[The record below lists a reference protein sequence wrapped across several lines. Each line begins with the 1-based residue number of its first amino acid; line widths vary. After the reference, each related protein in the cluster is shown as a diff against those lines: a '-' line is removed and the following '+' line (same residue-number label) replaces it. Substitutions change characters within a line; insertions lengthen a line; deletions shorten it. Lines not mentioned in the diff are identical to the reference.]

1 MRFYKLWDWMVRKLC
16 IKTRNQIVCIW
27 FVLSLMVETRKHSL
41 NYAVALSGLNKSQ
54 FSKFLS
60 NNYNIAAYTLDSLS
74 KNQAKALSKNIKKL
88 ASLPWKIVIMIDSTL
103 QNRSTTKTENSQKF
117 NHGNGYVIGHQWT
130 NIILY
135 LNGIIIPLP
144 PIPFY
149 SKSYCR
155 KMKLKYKTEHER
167 IVEYLKK
174 LNLDDYIGPHMSQ
187 DVIVL
192 ADSGYDVKQIQNAII
207 EKGWHF
213 IFALKS
219 SRAIKS
225 EAQYAKTPRSSG
237 WSKVS
242 EFFKK
247 QRKLKWITIR
257 IFSNGPKKK
266 RLDYRIR
273 HTIAFLKGVGKIQV
287 VCSEFKKSS
296 KGRRK
301 YLGCSDLKVKPRQIL
316 IGYKLRWK
324 IEIFHKHV
332 KMHMGFEDV
341 AVKRFKA
348 VEAHVHLVYC
358 AYILLHSDLPG
369 MPENAKT
376 ILEKQQHIRNVLENK
391 KIASKLNL
399 LTQFGGV
406 EKLKNELKAVL
417 MAA

>member
-1 MRFYKLWDWMVRKLC
+1 MKKNIGVKC
-16 IKTRNQIVCIW
+16 RNQLVCIW
-27 FVLSLMVETRKHSL
+27 FILSLMVETRKHSL
-41 NYAVALSGLNKSQ
+41 NYAAVLSGLNKAQ

-74 KNQAKALSKNIKKL
+74 KKQAKALSKKLKKPGC
-88 ASLPWKIVIMIDSTL
+88 LPWTISIMIDSTL
-103 QNRSTTKTENSQKF
+103 HNRSTLKTENSQKF

-130 NIILY
+130 NIILFI
-135 LNGIIIPLP
+135 NDIIIPMAP
-144 PIPFY
+144 VPFY
-149 SKSYCR
+149 SRSYCR
-155 KMKLKYKTEHER
+155 KMKIKYKTEHER
-167 IVEYLKK
+167 VAEYLKN
-174 LNLDDYIGPHMSQ
+174 LNLNEYIGPHVSK

-192 ADSGYDVKQIQNAII
+192 ADSGYDVKQIQNTII
-207 EKGWHF
+207 EKKWHF

-219 SRAIKS
+219 SRGIKS
-225 EAQYAKTPRSSG
+225 EAQYAKTPKSSG

-242 EFFKK
+242 EFFKN
-247 QRKLKWITIR
+247 QRKLAWNTIR
-257 IFSNGPKKK
+257 IFTNGPKKK

-301 YLGCSDLKVKPRQIL
+301 FLGCSDLKVKPRQIM

-341 AVKRFKA
+341 AVKRFTA

-358 AYILLHSDLPG
+358 AYILLHSDPPG

-376 ILEKQQHIRNVLENK
+376 ILDKQQHIRNVLENK
-391 KIASKLNL
+391 KIAGTLNL

-406 EKLKNELKAVL
+406 DKLKTELKAVL

>member
-1 MRFYKLWDWMVRKLC
+1 MKLIEKL
-16 IKTRNQIVCIW
+16 
-27 FVLSLMVETRKHSL
+27 
-41 NYAVALSGLNKSQ
+41 GLNKAQ

-60 NNYNIAAYTLDSLS
+60 INYKVAACTLDSLS
-74 KNQAKALSKNIKKL
+74 KKQAKALSKNLKKL
-88 ASLPWKIVIMIDSTL
+88 GYLPWSISIMIDSTL
-103 QNRSTTKTENSQKF
+103 HNRSTLKTENSQKF

-135 LNGIIIPLP
+135 INGIIIPLP

-155 KMKLKYKTEHER
+155 KMKIKYKTEHER
-167 IVEYLKK
+167 IVEYLDN
-174 LNLDDYIGPHMSQ
+174 LNLDEYIGPHMSQ
-187 DVIVL
+187 DVVVL
-192 ADSGYDVKQIQNAII
+192 ADSGYDVKQIQKTII
-207 EKGWHF
+207 KKGWHF

-219 SRAIKS
+219 SRGIKS
-225 EAQYAKTPRSSG
+225 EAQYAKTPSSSG
-237 WSKVS
+237 WTKVS
-242 EFFKK
+242 EFFKN
-247 QRKLKWITIR
+247 QRKLAWHTIR

-301 YLGCSDLKVKPRQIL
+301 FLGCSDLKVQPRQIL

-341 AVKRFKA
+341 AVKSFTA

-358 AYILLHSDLPG
+358 AYILLHSDPPG

-376 ILEKQQHIRNVLENK
+376 ILDKQQHIRNVLENK
-391 KIASKLNL
+391 KIASILNL

-406 EKLKNELKAVL
+406 DKLKTELKAVL

>member
-1 MRFYKLWDWMVRKLC
+1 
-16 IKTRNQIVCIW
+16 
-27 FVLSLMVETRKHSL
+27 MVETRKHSL
-41 NYAVALSGLNKSQ
+41 NYAAVLSGLNKAQ

-74 KNQAKALSKNIKKL
+74 KKQAKALSKKLKKPGC
-88 ASLPWKIVIMIDSTL
+88 LPWTISIMIDSTL
-103 QNRSTTKTENSQKF
+103 HNRSTLKTENSQKF

-130 NIILY
+130 NIILFI
-135 LNGIIIPLP
+135 NDIIIPMAP
-144 PIPFY
+144 VPFY
-149 SKSYCR
+149 SRSYCR
-155 KMKLKYKTEHER
+155 KMKIKYKTEHER
-167 IVEYLKK
+167 VAEYLKN
-174 LNLDDYIGPHMSQ
+174 LNLNEYIGPHVSK

-192 ADSGYDVKQIQNAII
+192 ADSGYDVKQIQNTII
-207 EKGWHF
+207 EKKWHF

-219 SRAIKS
+219 SRGIKS
-225 EAQYAKTPRSSG
+225 EAQYAKTPKSSG

-242 EFFKK
+242 EFFKN
-247 QRKLKWITIR
+247 QRKLAWNTIR
-257 IFSNGPKKK
+257 IFTNGPKKK

-301 YLGCSDLKVKPRQIL
+301 FLGCSDLKVKPRQIM

-341 AVKRFKA
+341 AVKRFTA

-358 AYILLHSDLPG
+358 AYILLHSDPPG

-376 ILEKQQHIRNVLENK
+376 ILDKQQHIRNVLENK
-391 KIASKLNL
+391 KIAGTLNL

-406 EKLKNELKAVL
+406 DKLKTELKAVL